1 MTTNAITTDTIT
13 LRDDGTTSTDMYVT
27 KEADMPS
34 VMYDSITE
42 TTDHSIQNFLSRMV
56 IISQGTWSSTQT
68 TGQTLANLTFP
79 SALFKQGT
87 NNFNQNVFKLDGF
100 AAMKA
105 KVKVR
110 IEVNSQPFQAG
121 ALMLHYVPY
130 SEYMQSHTKWYTDT
144 TTDLVA
150 ASGCP
155 HVVMNLANTTSMSF
169 TTPYISPYLFFSLP
183 QGQGSFGNVVI
194 SILSPLASQAANSV
208 NYTIWAAFED
218 VELRYPTDAPITTSF
233 AQVGREIQKMESR
246 GAISGAVRSIG
257 TAVADVL
264 PYVGL
269 GWLSEPARFVTDA
282 GETVLKMLG
291 FSKPSVEA
299 PVTRVRQSPTQYF
312 LNADG
317 TDTSHKLGLSAANAL
332 ATIPGW
338 AGTDEDEMR
347 LDYIVS
353 RPNYYKTFQW
363 GTGAVADTSLYSQP
377 NSPLWFQTLNALTSG
392 NYAQTASLPL
402 LSKVATNF
410 ATWRGTLVYTFHV
423 IKTQFHSG
431 RLRVSFRPL
440 SYPKTAVA
448 DDVQFINQP
457 GYAYT
462 DEIDLS
468 AGTTFTF
475 EVPYVSVRPWM
486 HTMYDANTAYPG
498 GDIRNS
504 ATGLVQ
510 VSVIN
515 PLVAAGTV
523 ASTVDV
529 VVFVSMKDAQFASPI
544 KPTYLPFGIPNVAQ
558 MGRAR
563 IVPTQ
568 SSSEAMAEKR
578 DLSMLSYSTCMGE
591 NVTSIR
597 QILKRYSYLGRV
609 QLNSLAATATVKG
622 SSGNGFVLFPWAPV
636 TPQNGAI
643 TNAAGIQSP
652 KYVNSYTTTSG
663 TNSTVINQYV
673 DTYSQFYPLYSFFRG
688 SMRYKLVVA
697 VKGADYDNSLPIY
710 VYINLT
716 NPANADNN
724 VPSMSVTAAASAGAS
739 DKLTTGP
746 MQILFDT
753 PFATATGTKVGFAYQ
768 PDLGAYKLAI
778 IPGFEGTIEFEVPF
792 HCTGHM
798 APTNYGTFGQTQAR
812 SIFFPYPIVTI
823 LGSTNSAG
831 KAVLV
836 GSSIDLFRAVGDD
849 FSFGGLIGSPRHALW
864 SSVTDP
870 L

>member
-1 MTTNAITTDTIT
+1 M
-13 LRDDGTTSTDMYVT
+13 RDDGSTATDKYVT
-27 KEADMPS
+27 KEADLPS
-34 VMYDSITE
+34 IMYDSITE
-42 TTDHSIQNFLSRMV
+42 TTDHSLQNFLSRMV
-56 IISQGTWSSTQT
+56 IINQGTWSSTQVA
-68 TGQTLANLTFP
+68 GKTLANLTFP
-79 SALFKQGT
+79 SALFKTGST
-87 NNFNQNVFKLDGF
+87 NFNQNVYKLDGF

-110 IEVNSQPFQAG
+110 IEINSQPFQAG
-121 ALMLHYVPY
+121 ALLLHYVPY
-130 SEYMQSHTKWYTDT
+130 SEYMNSHAKWYTDT
-144 TTDLVA
+144 DTDLVA

-194 SILSPLASQAANSV
+194 SVLSPLASQAANSV
-208 NYTIWAAFED
+208 NYTVWAAFED
-218 VELRYPTDAPITTSF
+218 VELRYPTDAPLTTNF
-233 AQVGREIQKMESR
+233 AQVGKEIQKMETR
-246 GAISGAVRSIG
+246 GAISGTVRSIG

-264 PYVGL
+264 PWVGL
-269 GWLSEPARFVTDA
+269 GWLSEPARFITDA

-299 PVTRVRQSPTQYF
+299 PITRVRQSPTQYF

-317 TDTSHKLGLSAANAL
+317 VDTSHKLGLSAANAL

-347 LDYIVS
+347 LDYICS
-353 RPNYYKTFQW
+353 RPNYYKTFIW
-363 GTGAVADTSLYSQP
+363 NTSAVADTSLYAQP
-377 NSPLWFQTLNALTSG
+377 NSPLWFQTISALTTG
-392 NYAQTASLPL
+392 NYAQTVSLPL
-402 LSKVATNF
+402 VSKIATQF

-423 IKTQFHSG
+423 VKTQFHSG

-440 SYPKTAVA
+440 SYPKTALA

-523 ASTVDV
+523 NSAVEV
-529 VVFVSMKDAQFASPI
+529 VVFVHMKDAQFASPL

-568 SSSEAMAEKR
+568 SSSDAMAEKR

-622 SSGNGFVLFPWAPV
+622 SSGNGLVLFPWAPV

-652 KYVNSYTTTSG
+652 KYVSSYTTTSG
-663 TNSTVINQYV
+663 SNSTVINQYV

-697 VKGADYDNSLPIY
+697 IKGADYDNSLPIY

-739 DKLTTGP
+739 DKLSTGP
-746 MQILFDT
+746 MQVLFDT

-823 LGSTNSAG
+823 LGSTTSAG
-831 KAVLV
+831 KAVLA
-836 GSSIDLFRAVGDD
+836 GSSIDIFRAVGDD

>member
-1 MTTNAITTDTIT
+1 MTTQALTTDTIT
-13 LRDDGTTSTDMYVT
+13 LRDDGSTATDNYVT
-27 KEADMPS
+27 KEADMPAI
-34 VMYDSITE
+34 MYDSITE
-42 TTDHSIQNFLSRMV
+42 STNHSIQDFLSRMV
-56 IISQGTWSSTQT
+56 IISQGTWASSQNA
-68 TGQTLANLTFP
+68 GATLANLTFP
-79 SALFKQGT
+79 SALFRQGT
-87 NNFNQNVFKLDGF
+87 NDYTQNIWKMDGF
-100 AAMKA
+100 AALKA

-121 ALMLHYVPY
+121 ALLLHYVPY
-130 SEYMQSHTKWYTDT
+130 SEYMQSHAKWYTNT

-194 SILSPLASQAANSV
+194 SVISPLSSQTANSV

-218 VELRYPTDAPITTSF
+218 VELRYPTDAPLTTNF
-233 AQVGREIQKMESR
+233 AQVGKEIQKMETR
-246 GAISGAVRSIG
+246 GSVSGTVRSIG

-264 PYVGL
+264 PWVGL
-269 GWLSEPARFVTDA
+269 GWLSAPARFLTDA
-282 GETVLKMLG
+282 SEGVLKMLG

-299 PVTRVRQSPTQYF
+299 PVTRVKQSPTQYF

-317 TDTSHKLGLSAANAL
+317 ADTGHKLGLSAENAL

-338 AGTDEDEMR
+338 AGTDHDEMR
-347 LDYIVS
+347 LDYICS
-353 RPNYYKTFQW
+353 RPNYYKTFVW
-363 GTGAVADTSLYSQP
+363 NTSAVADTSLFQQP
-377 NSPLWFQTLNALTSG
+377 NSPLWTQSLSALTTG
-392 NYAQTASLPL
+392 NYAQTVSLPL
-402 LSKVATNF
+402 IGKIASQF
-410 ATWRGTLVYTFHV
+410 ATWRGTMVYTFHV
-423 IKTQFHSG
+423 VKTQFHSG

-440 SYPKTAVA
+440 SYPDTAVA
-448 DDVQFINQP
+448 TDISFINQP

-486 HTMYDANTAYPG
+486 QTQYDSKTSYPG

-515 PLVAAGTV
+515 PLVAA
-523 ASTVDV
+523 STVNSAV
-529 VVFVSMKDAQFASPI
+529 NVLVFVHMKDAQFASPC
-544 KPTYLPFGIPNVAQ
+544 KTTYLPFGIPNVAQ

-563 IVPTQ
+563 VVPTQ

-578 DLSMLSYSTCMGE
+578 EMSMLPYSTCMGE

-597 QILKRYSYLGRV
+597 QILKRFSYLGRV
-609 QLNSLAATATVKG
+609 KLAALAATDTVQG

-636 TPQNGAI
+636 TPQNGNI
-643 TNAAGIQSP
+643 TNTAGIQKP
-652 KYVNSYTTTSG
+652 KYVSQYTTTSG
-663 TNSTVINQYV
+663 TESIVINQYS

-688 SMRYKLVVA
+688 SVRYKLVVS
-697 VKGADYDNSLPIY
+697 VKGANYDSSLPVF
-710 VYINLT
+710 VYINVT
-716 NPANADNN
+716 NPATADNN
-724 VPSMSVTAAASAGAS
+724 VPNMSVTAATGAGAS
-739 DKLTTGP
+739 DKLSTGP
-746 MQILFDT
+746 MQVLFDV
-753 PFATATGTKVGFAYQ
+753 PIETATGTKVGFAYQ

-778 IPGFEGTIEFEVPF
+778 IPGYEGTIEFEVPF

-823 LGSTNSAG
+823 LGSSTSGGDPVLAG
-831 KAVLV
+831 CSLDV
-836 GSSIDLFRAVGDD
+836 FRAVGDD

-870 L
+870 I